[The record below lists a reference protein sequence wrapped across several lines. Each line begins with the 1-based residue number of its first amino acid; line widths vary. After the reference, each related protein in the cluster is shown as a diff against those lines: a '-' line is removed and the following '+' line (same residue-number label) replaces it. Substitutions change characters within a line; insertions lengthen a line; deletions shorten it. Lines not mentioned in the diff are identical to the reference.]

1 MKSKYV
7 VLASALLISL
17 STFAQKDELK
27 ALKKIYGKEEPSSKD
42 VIDYKAN
49 LVKVQ
54 SSATEEGDKVYANFY
69 QSMLPIIEM
78 QALGKAAKPE
88 QVMKLVTPKSI
99 TDLAAGLNATL
110 DYEKKTGKKV
120 YTDDINETIVS
131 YKPMLLQYAV
141 ALGTQKQ
148 YKEGAEV
155 LYVIYQLDKKDPEK
169 LYYASSFAVNG
180 QDYDLALQYYDELKK
195 VNYSGEGTIFW
206 AKNMASGTE
215 ESFPTKADRDRY
227 IALKTHGEARDEKLP
242 SKRGEIYKNIALI
255 YVQKGKVDEAKAA
268 VAEARR
274 LNPDDTSL
282 ILTEADLY
290 LKAKDYATYE
300 KLVNEALQKNPNDTN
315 LIYNLGVIS
324 GQSGKP
330 ADAEKYYK
338 KVIEIDPKYTNA
350 YLNLAILKLDPE
362 KSLIDQMNKLG
373 TSAADNK
380 KYEVL
385 KKQRLDV
392 FTSAIPYLEKAVEL
406 DSQNYEAARTLLNV
420 YNALEITDKAKA
432 LKVKVR
438 EMEATQTKQ

>member
-7 VLASALLISL
+7 VLASALLISM

-27 ALKKIYGKEEPSSKD
+27 ALKKIYAKEEPSGKD
-42 VIDYKAN
+42 LTDYKDN
-49 LVKVQ
+49 LSKLQ
-54 SSATEEGDKVYANFY
+54 TSASEEGDKIYANFY
-69 QSMLPIIEM
+69 QGMLPILELN
-78 QALGKAAKPE
+78 ALGKAPSPE
-88 QVMKLVTPKSI
+88 QLAKFVTPKAVS
-99 TDLAAGLNATL
+99 DLAAALNATL
-110 DYEKKTGKKV
+110 DYEKKTGKKI
-120 YTDDINETIVS
+120 YTDDINETITS
-131 YKPMLLQYAV
+131 YKPILLQYAV

-148 YKEGAEV
+148 YKQGAAV
-155 LYVIYQLDKKDPEK
+155 LYSIYELDKKDPEK

-195 VNYSGEGTIFW
+195 INYSGEGTIYW
-206 AKNMASGTE
+206 AKNLASGVE
-215 ESFPTKADRDRY
+215 ESFPTKADRDKF
-227 IALKTHGEARDEKLP
+227 ILVKTHGTARDEKIP

-255 YVQKGKVDEAKAA
+255 YVQKGKVEEAKNA

-290 LKAKDYATYE
+290 LKEKDYTNYE
-300 KLVNEALQKNPNDTN
+300 RLVKEALDKNPNDIN

-324 GQSGKP
+324 GQSGKA
-330 ADAEKYYK
+330 ADSEKYYK
-338 KVIEIDPKYTNA
+338 KVIELDPKYTNA

-362 KSLIDQMNKLG
+362 KGLIEQMNKLG
-373 TSAADNK
+373 TTPADNK

-406 DSQNYEAARTLLNV
+406 DPKNYEAARTLLNV
-420 YNALEITDKAKA
+420 YNALEITDKAKP
-432 LKVKVR
+432 LKVKVK
-438 EMEATQTKQ
+438 ELEATQTQQ